1 MRTSAL
7 TGVAALATALG
18 VLLSGC
24 GPTKA
29 VDGTPV
35 AAPSTSGRT
44 SAPAPAQPDEGT
56 PGSYETIASY
66 ISQNGIQETP
76 VKAGDP
82 GAPTI
87 DLPYP
92 QGWEDAGPETPDWA
106 YGATVYRGPEAAE
119 YTPSIVALI
128 SKLSGDVDP
137 AKIIEL
143 APGELQNLPGY
154 EAITDGTTS
163 QLSGFDAY
171 QLAGT
176 WEQDG
181 LRKFVAQKTVVI
193 PGSDGLYVLQL
204 NADGLADQAD
214 ILSAA
219 TDVIDAETVI
229 TP

>member
-7 TGVAALATALG
+7 TGVAALATVLG

-24 GPTKA
+24 GSTKA

-44 SAPAPAQPDEGT
+44 SAPAPTPRDEGT

-66 ISQNGIQETP
+66 INQNGIAETP

-106 YGATVYRGPEAAE
+106 YAATVYRGPEAAE

-128 SKLSGDVDP
+128 SELTGDVDP

-181 LRKFVAQKTVVI
+181 VRKFVAQKTVVI

>member
-24 GPTKA
+24 GSTKA

-137 AKIIEL
+137 AKIIQL
-143 APGELQNLPGY
+143 APRELQNLPGY
-154 EAITDGTTS
+154 EAITDGATS

-176 WEQDG
+176 WDQDG

-193 PGSDGLYVLQL
+193 PGGDGLYVLQL

-219 TDVIDAETVI
+219 IDVIDAETVI

>member
-24 GPTKA
+24 GSTKA

-35 AAPSTSGRT
+35 AAPSASGRT
-44 SAPAPAQPDEGT
+44 SAPAQPDEGT

-176 WEQDG
+176 WDQDG

-193 PGSDGLYVLQL
+193 PGGDGLYVLQL

>member
-24 GPTKA
+24 GSTKA

-176 WEQDG
+176 WDQDG

-193 PGSDGLYVLQL
+193 PGGDGLYVLQL

-219 TDVIDAETVI
+219 IDVIDAETVI